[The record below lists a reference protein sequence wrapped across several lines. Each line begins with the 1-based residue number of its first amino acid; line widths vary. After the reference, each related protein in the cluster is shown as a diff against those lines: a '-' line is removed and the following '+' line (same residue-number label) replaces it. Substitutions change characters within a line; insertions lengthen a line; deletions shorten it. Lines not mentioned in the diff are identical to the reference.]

1 MVLTNNDRDLL
12 ARCLARE
19 PLSWNQFVDRFLG
32 LVLHIIRHT
41 AQIHGVALDDADC
54 DDLTAD
60 IFLTLVDRDFAVLR
74 RFRGRS
80 SLATYLT
87 VVARRVIVHRL
98 FHDPSHMMRSRAS
111 QARSQALL
119 TRPTSLRPVL
129 VGDLGDMAGELD
141 PAQQRMG
148 DREQVERLMSKLD
161 PPEAAVVRMFH
172 LEGKSY
178 QEISAHI
185 GMPENTIG
193 PTLSRAR
200 NKMRKSHEDS
210 HVS

>member
-32 LVLHIIRHT
+32 LVLHIVRHT
-41 AQIHGVALDDADC
+41 AQGHGVLLDDADS

-60 IFLTLVDRDFAVLR
+60 VFLTLVDRDFGVLR

-87 VVARRVIVHRL
+87 VVARRVVVHRL
-98 FHDPSHMMRSRAS
+98 FHDPSHLMSS
-111 QARSQALL
+111 QARSM
-119 TRPTSLRPVL
+119 RPGSLRPVL
-129 VGDLGDMAGELD
+129 VHELGDHELGDAAGKLD
-141 PAQQRMG
+141 PAQQRIG

-172 LEGKSY
+172 LEGRSY
-178 QEISAHI
+178 QEISARI

-200 NKMRKSHEDS
+200 NKMRISHEDS
-210 HVS
+210 RVS